1 MLTGMT
7 RSNSKSKDSR
17 LPITYNILKEITS
30 VLPAICSSDYEIR
43 LFTAAFVLAFFAFL
57 RVGEKTCSQT
67 NMKFGHAIL
76 FKNVIA
82 NEDSISIVLETSK
95 TDQFRNGVNIIVQK
109 QTDNAV
115 CPVNHLKKYLACRP
129 PFGGPLFCHYGG
141 KPLTRY
147 QFSAVL
153 KKGLRCR

>member
-1 MLTGMT
+1 
-7 RSNSKSKDSR
+7 
-17 LPITYNILKEITS
+17 
-30 VLPAICSSDYEIR
+30 
-43 LFTAAFVLAFFAFL
+43 
-57 RVGEKTCSQT
+57 
-67 NMKFGHAIL
+67 MKFGQAIL

-147 QFSAVL
+147 KFSAVL
-153 KKGLRCR
+153 KKRLSMPLIYSKMAISVPTHLGLDVQHIPLCRDTQMRIFSTWVVGNLVHTKPT